1 MSVLDNHIMD
11 LEKKIVDAGEYIE
24 AVTEGMVN
32 EGTIKY
38 SDGTVITDPVEKAD
52 EIIKVA
58 SEIKEMAIKY
68 RALTD
73 VDNDIYDQNKKA
85 VISASFG
92 ERCTNND
99 QQKMKNQVN
108 KKTYCQQQ
116 QDRKLLLI

>member
-11 LEKKIVDAGEYIE
+11 LEKKIVNAGEYIE
-24 AVTEGMVN
+24 ATAEGMVN

-58 SEIKEMAIKY
+58 NEIKKMAIQY

-73 VDNDIYDQNKKA
+73 VDNDIDDQNKKA
-85 VISASFG
+85 VIRAPFAKT
-92 ERCTNND
+92 RTNND
-99 QQKMKNQVN
+99 
-108 KKTYCQQQ
+108 
-116 QDRKLLLI
+116 